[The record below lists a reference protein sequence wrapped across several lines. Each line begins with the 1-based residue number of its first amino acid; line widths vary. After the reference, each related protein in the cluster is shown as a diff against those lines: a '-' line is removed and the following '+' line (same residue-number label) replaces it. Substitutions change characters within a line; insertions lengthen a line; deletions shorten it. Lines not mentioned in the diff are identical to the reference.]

1 MTFGTPLALLGIPP
15 AVALIV
21 WIARRG
27 HRNVPERQF
36 KLATILRVIGV
47 VLLVVALAQPAISTG
62 SDQRTVVFLL
72 DRSAS
77 IDPAG
82 RSAQESYVRAALNLQ
97 GPLDRSGIAV
107 FGADVK
113 LDSAVGEQTTL
124 GDLTTLIDDS
134 ATDIGGALT
143 ALGAILA
150 TEGSRRIVLITD
162 GVDTAGNAREASAI
176 LGEDGIAV
184 DVVQLAAGSRSD
196 VLVRSVK
203 TRPTARVGD
212 MVSVEIEI
220 ESSISGPATITV
232 DSGGGQT
239 QTVAVDLA
247 VGTQSIGVE
256 IPATDAGFTRVTA
269 TVAATGDAVPQ
280 NNSGEAGIRV
290 LGSPTILIVEG
301 KAGDADQIRDALVA
315 NDVIVTRGTQVPSD
329 EELATY
335 DGVVLV
341 NVPAP
346 PAGDVTRLRRYV
358 EDLGRG
364 LVVVGGDQ
372 AFGLG
377 GYQQSELEDLLPV
390 ISNPDDFVR
399 RQPVAEVLVIDTSG
413 SMADCHCGDG
423 NLDGPREGG
432 GVNKTDISRAGAE
445 LAIGALRDEDRIGV
459 LAFTS
464 GTRWA
469 LPFGPKPDDATI
481 KDAVGTLSP
490 AGDTEISQA
499 LEVALAE
506 ILTAPEEIKH
516 LVLFTDGW
524 GEDPQLLEIAQK
536 ISNAGVTLSVL
547 ATGEG
552 TGTTLRRVAGI
563 GGGQFYPGRDL
574 DAIPEVFVEETLRV
588 SRPLVSE
595 GMFLPTLGSV
605 SGVTNGLTSAP
616 PLGGYVL
623 TKAKSTAAVP
633 LEIGP
638 GDPLFATWRR
648 GLGRVSVWSSDAT
661 TRWADSWVSWEG
673 YAEFWTALVRDT
685 LPSSLDSPPTLVYRD
700 GKINVTYAPG
710 SVPEDSIATAQ
721 VRTPGGELL
730 VVPLARS
737 SAGEY
742 SGSIRASAQGAY
754 WVATSVSGSDG
765 VVAESAAALVA
776 PYPDEFAFR
785 DPDPT
790 LVGDITE
797 LTKGRV
803 GPDAAAAWDL
813 SPQRGTSD
821 NRIAPLLVLLA
832 LALFFTDIV
841 LRRLVLQRGDAA
853 VWKEAVMRQS
863 APVPAMRTDEP
874 TGGDTPTTVAQE
886 REIHPE
892 EETLGK
898 LLRRRRKD
906 S

>member
-1 MTFGTPLALLGIPP
+1 MSFGVPLALLGIPP
-15 AVALIV
+15 AVALV
-21 WIARRG
+21 LWIAIRG

-36 KLATILRVIGV
+36 KVATIMRATGL
-47 VLLVVALAQPAISTG
+47 VLLIVALAQPSISFG

-77 IDPAG
+77 IDPTA
-82 RSAQESYVRAALNLQ
+82 RSAQESYVREALSLQ
-97 GPLDRSGIAV
+97 GSLDRSGVAV

-113 LDSAVGEQTTL
+113 LDSAVSEQTTL
-124 GDLTTLIDDS
+124 GDLTTVIDDS

-143 ALGAILA
+143 ALGAVLP

-162 GVDTAGNAREASAI
+162 GTDTAGNAREASAI

-184 DVVQLAAGSRSD
+184 DVVQLAAGSRFD
-196 VLVRSVK
+196 VLIRSVRA
-203 TRPTARVGD
+203 RPTARVGD
-212 MVSVEIEI
+212 TISVNIEI
-220 ESSISGPATITV
+220 ESSISGPATIAV
-232 DSGGGQT
+232 DSGVGEP
-239 QTVAVDLA
+239 QTVVVDLV
-247 VGTQSIGVE
+247 VGTQEVGVE
-256 IPATDAGFTRVTA
+256 IQATKPGFTRVKA
-269 TVAATGDAVPQ
+269 AVVAAGDEVPE
-280 NNSGEAGIRV
+280 NNGGEAGVRV
-290 LGSPTILIVEG
+290 LGAPLVLIVEG
-301 KAGDADQIRDALVA
+301 KAGDADQIRDALLA
-315 NDVIVTRGTQVPSD
+315 NDVVVVRGTQIPAD
-329 EELATY
+329 EQLATY

-346 PAGDVTRLRRYV
+346 PASDVTRLKRYV

-377 GYQQSELEDLLPV
+377 GYQQSGLEDLLPV

-413 SMADCHCGDG
+413 SMAACHGGSEAVVGARDV
-423 NLDGPREGG
+423 G

-445 LAIGALRDEDRIGV
+445 LAIGALRDDDRIGI

-469 LPFGPKPDDATI
+469 LPLGLKPDDATI
-481 KDAVGTLSP
+481 KAAVGTLTP
-490 AGDTEISQA
+490 EGDTEISQA

-524 GEDPQLLEIAQK
+524 GEDPDLLEVAQK
-536 ISNAGVTLSVL
+536 IANAGVTLSVL

-552 TGTTLRRVAGI
+552 TGTTLRRLAGI
-563 GGGQFYPGRDL
+563 GGGQYYPGRDL
-574 DAIPEVFVEETLRV
+574 QAIPEVFVEETLRV
-588 SRPLVSE
+588 TRPLVAE

-605 SGVTNGLTSAP
+605 SGVTAGLTSAP

-638 GDPLFATWRR
+638 GDPLFASWRR

-661 TRWADSWVSWEG
+661 TRWSDSWVSWEG
-673 YAEFWTALVRDT
+673 YGEFWTALVRDT
-685 LPSSLDSPPTLVYRD
+685 LPSSLDSPPSLVYRD
-700 GKINVTYAPG
+700 GKINVTYTPG
-710 SVPEDSIATAQ
+710 TMPEDSIATAQ
-721 VRTPGGELL
+721 VRAPGGDLL
-730 VVPLARS
+730 VVPLVRS
-737 SAGEY
+737 GDGEY
-742 SGSIRASAQGAY
+742 AGSVRAPAEGAY

-765 VVAESAAALVA
+765 VIAESAAALVA

-797 LTKGRV
+797 LTEGRV
-803 GPDAAAAWDL
+803 DPQAADTWDL
-813 SPQRGTSD
+813 VPRRGTSD

-832 LALFFTDIV
+832 LILFFVDIV
-841 LRRLVLQRGDAA
+841 LRRLVFQRGDAA
-853 VWKEAVMRQS
+853 VWKEAVTRQS
-863 APVPAMRTDEP
+863 APVAPMRTEEP
-874 TGGDTPTTVAQE
+874 SESTDSPVVTQE

-892 EETLGK
+892 EETFGR